1 MPFSAD
7 QISRLQPL
15 WRAMLE
21 HPFLLQSRDG
31 TIADETFARWMRQ
44 DYLYVAEYM
53 RFLAAMLARAPERHR
68 EALAESINGLRRE
81 LRLFEERAGEAGV
94 DLSAVRPTFINHA
107 YMQFLMATAF
117 GGSYAEAYTVFY
129 AAERA
134 YHDSWRVVKAGISP
148 ESKWYPFVENWGGDE
163 FARYVAYL
171 EAELDALASSAGQ
184 AERERMA
191 DAFELTTRYE
201 IAFWEMALADE
212 NWPGLHGQ
220 T

>member
-1 MPFSAD
+1 MPFSSD

-15 WRAMLE
+15 WRVMLE
-21 HPFLLQSRDG
+21 HPFLLQTRDG
-31 TIADETFARWMRQ
+31 KIADETFARWMQQ

-68 EALAESINGLRRE
+68 APLAESINGLRRE
-81 LRLFEERAGEAGV
+81 LSLFEERAGEAGV
-94 DLSAVRPTFINHA
+94 DLSAVLPTFINHA

-171 EAELDALASSAGQ
+171 EAELDALASSAGE

-201 IAFWEMALADE
+201 IAFWEMALSDE
-212 NWPGLHGQ
+212 TWPGLHA
-220 T
+220 

>member
-1 MPFSAD
+1 MPFSSD

-21 HPFLLQSRDG
+21 HPFLLQTRDG
-31 TIADETFARWMRQ
+31 KIADETFARWMQQ

-53 RFLAAMLARAPERHR
+53 RFLGAMLARAPERHR
-68 EALAESINGLRRE
+68 APLAESINGLRRE
-81 LRLFEERAGEAGV
+81 LSLFEERAGEAGV
-94 DLSAVRPTFINHA
+94 DLSHVLPTFICHA

-117 GGSYAEAYTVFY
+117 GGSYAEAYAVFY

-163 FARYVAYL
+163 FAGYVAYL
-171 EAELDALASSAGQ
+171 EAELDALASSAGE

-191 DAFELTTRYE
+191 NAFELTTRYE
-201 IAFWEMALADE
+201 IAFWEMALSDE
-212 NWPGLHGQ
+212 TWPGLQ
-220 T
+220 ART